1 MLNESDS
8 LFLKAL
14 LDGLKGSRL
23 NAKDR
28 KRVVRLIGVFLEDRK
43 VWKEP
48 AVTAEEIVKQK
59 LREEGAEETLAIM
72 QSVGILTK

>member
-8 LFLKAL
+8 LFLKDL
-14 LDGLKGSRL
+14 LHSLEVRL
-23 NAKDR
+23 SAKDR
-28 KRVVRLIGVFLEDRK
+28 KRVVRLISTFLEDRK

-48 AVTAEEIVKQK
+48 TVTAEEIVKQK

-72 QSVGILTK
+72 QSVGILSK